1 MDNQNSVVK
10 AQAQPKAQA
19 EPKPQPKAKK
29 MPPQQSQ
36 VPQVPGGP
44 EIWDGNN
51 DGWTYVSYSRKKKSK
66 K

>member
-1 MDNQNSVVK
+1 MDKQNSVVNT
-10 AQAQPKAQA
+10 QA
-19 EPKPQPKAKK
+19 QPKAKK

>member
-1 MDNQNSVVK
+1 MDKQNSVVK
-10 AQAQPKAQA
+10 TQAQPQAKAQA
-19 EPKPQPKAKK
+19 EPKAKK

-36 VPQVPGGP
+36 VPQTPGGP

>member
-10 AQAQPKAQA
+10 AQPKAQPKTKKSQQ
-19 EPKPQPKAKK
+19 PQGI
-29 MPPQQSQ
+29 QT
-36 VPQVPGGP
+36 PGGP

>member
-1 MDNQNSVVK
+1 MDNQNSAVK
-10 AQAQPKAQA
+10 AQPKA
-19 EPKPQPKAKK
+19 QPKAKK

-36 VPQVPGGP
+36 VPGGP

-51 DGWTYVSYSRKKKSK
+51 SGWTLVSYSRKKKSK

>member
-10 AQAQPKAQA
+10 AQPKA
-19 EPKPQPKAKK
+19 QPKAKK
-29 MPPQQSQ
+29 TPPQQSQ
-36 VPQVPGGP
+36 TLQVPGGP

>member
-10 AQAQPKAQA
+10 TQAPLKAQPK
-19 EPKPQPKAKK
+19 PKK

-36 VPQVPGGP
+36 VPGGP
-44 EIWDGNN
+44 EVWDGNSS
-51 DGWTYVSYSRKKKSK
+51 GWTLVSYSRKKKTK

>member
-1 MDNQNSVVK
+1 MDNKNSLVN
-10 AQAQPKAQA
+10 AQAKTQA
-19 EPKPQPKAKK
+19 QPKAKK
-29 MPPQQSQ
+29 MPPQQPQ
-36 VPQVPGGP
+36 DLQVPGGP

>member
-1 MDNQNSVVK
+1 MDKQNSVVNT
-10 AQAQPKAQA
+10 QAQPKAQA
-19 EPKPQPKAKK
+19 EQKPKAKK

-36 VPQVPGGP
+36 VPQVPGAP

>member
-10 AQAQPKAQA
+10 AHAQQQPKA
-19 EPKPQPKAKK
+19 QPKAKK

>member
-10 AQAQPKAQA
+10 AQPNAQPK
-19 EPKPQPKAKK
+19 PKAKK

-36 VPQVPGGP
+36 TPGGP

-51 DGWTYVSYSRKKKSK
+51 SGWTLVSYSRKKKSK